1 MLCLFVCFGRELFF
15 FPVPSVLPPYQTNI
29 FLAIFICSL
38 YRAGSIYNEGK
49 AHIKY
54 SYLDVKHGVN

>member
-1 MLCLFVCFGRELFF
+1 MVCLFVCFGREHFF
-15 FPVPSVLPPYQTNI
+15 FCSSVLPPYQINI

-38 YRAGSIYNEGK
+38 YRVGSIYNEGK